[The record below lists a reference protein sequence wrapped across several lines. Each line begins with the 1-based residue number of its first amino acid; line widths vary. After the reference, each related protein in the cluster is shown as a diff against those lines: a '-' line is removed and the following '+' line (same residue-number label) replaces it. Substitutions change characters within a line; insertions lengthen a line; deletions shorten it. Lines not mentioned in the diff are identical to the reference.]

1 MNSNDS
7 KTILAGLV
15 IGAMVGA
22 GLALLFAP
30 HSGKKTRRDIARFAK
45 KTSDRAEDL
54 ASNLMESL
62 LMESLSDLVDEISEK
77 TSDALTKGKDLS
89 ADAKK
94 EILKTF
100 DRQKE
105 KVEKILG

>member
-7 KTILAGLV
+7 KKILAGLL
-15 IGAMVGA
+15 IGAIVGA

-30 HSGKKTRRDIARFAK
+30 HSGKKTRKDITRYARKTRD
-45 KTSDRAEDL
+45 KTEDL

-62 LMESLSDLVDEISEK
+62 SGLVDEISEK
-77 TSDALTKGKDLS
+77 TSDALTKGKDLTS
-89 ADAKK
+89 DAKK
-94 EILKTF
+94 EILKAI

-105 KVEKILG
+105 KIEKILG

>member
-7 KTILAGLV
+7 KKILSGLV
-15 IGAMVGA
+15 IGAIVGA

-30 HSGKKTRRDIARFAK
+30 HSGKKTRKDIVRYAR
-45 KTSDRAEDL
+45 KTKNKAEDL
-54 ASNLMESL
+54 ASN

-94 EILKTF
+94 EILKAF

-105 KVEKILG
+105 KIEKILG

>member
-62 LMESLSDLVDEISEK
+62 SDLVDEISEK

>member
-1 MNSNDS
+1 A
-7 KTILAGLV
+7 I
-15 IGAMVGA
+15 VGA

-30 HSGKKTRRDIARFAK
+30 HSGKKTRKDITRYAR
-45 KTSDRAEDL
+45 KTRNKTEDL

-62 LMESLSDLVDEISEK
+62 SGLVDEISEK
-77 TSDALTKGKDLS
+77 TSDALTKGKDLT

-94 EILKTF
+94 EILKAI

-105 KVEKILG
+105 KIEKILG